1 MVGKD
6 TYETVTLG
14 FEEIVK
20 NIKNSC
26 KGTLIIITGR
36 VGCGKTTMALKLLR
50 EINGYDDVDTFL
62 ITHGDVERTNEKRHK
77 AYLSEGMMND
87 SFLINLVVNKLDS
100 VLIRTVPDIYWI
112 PRTYRMAS
120 EEGVGNICQIS
131 FDDTSRGKFTVKGY
145 VRVAPHRYEPYK
157 SFGQIME
164 RDVTEIS
171 EIQKKWA
178 EDALRRFL

>member
-6 TYETVTLG
+6 TYETVTLS
-14 FEEIVK
+14 FEEVVK

-26 KGTLIIITGR
+26 RGTLIIITGR

-50 EINGYDDVDTFL
+50 EINGYDDADTFL

-112 PRTYRMAS
+112 PRAYRTVS

-131 FDDTSRGKFTVKGY
+131 FDDISRGKFTVRGY
-145 VRVAPHRYEPYK
+145 VRAAPYRYEPYK

-164 RDVTEIS
+164 RDAAEIS

-178 EDALRRFL
+178 ENALRRFL